1 MSKFGAFL
9 ARKPGDAAKPAETAD
24 PAAAPLEVDEEL
36 FSALGAQFGGENE
49 ALRNLLL
56 DANHKIGELDLIK
69 DAVGK
74 LVEPVGK
81 ALRAF
86 EAEKSEKVSLQTV
99 LNNTRAAYGKLRN
112 EVGDLERKA
121 ATFESEANRL
131 RQESNTNKNLARSL
145 EATKSE
151 LTSNVATQ
159 RAQIADLEGR
169 LQHETAETKA
179 LREENRRFDERMVAA
194 DKRIVQF
201 EFEVNSVR
209 QRLVISEDEKRA
221 LQSAL
226 DRTVSETT
234 RRLAEAESSLT
245 MVQGRLRHVEANFT
259 EANTERSRLA
269 SILDELKERHEN
281 ELSTQRMRFEA
292 LQARSAS
299 TEKLLGEAR
308 EHIMARTEE
317 IRAYDRRLSEAMMVR
332 DTLGTRVAELEAER
346 MQIDAKFKEIEQ
358 SQSTM
363 IDRNA
368 ALARALNGKESALNR
383 AGEAIQVMSDR
394 IAFLQAE
401 LETTKQSSGEQLE
414 EISAALRREKLERAV
429 VEGALETGRK
439 DFSRLM
445 REVLALQRRQSAEE
459 GGPDPVAANAA

>member
-9 ARKPGDAAKPAETAD
+9 ARKSGAADKPAETAE
-24 PAAAPLEVDEEL
+24 PTAPLEVDEEL
-36 FSALGAQFGGENE
+36 FSALGAQLGGENE

-56 DANHKIGELDLIK
+56 DANHKIGELDAIR

-112 EVGDLERKA
+112 EISDLEKKA
-121 ATFESEANRL
+121 ATFEAEANRL
-131 RQESNTNKNLARSL
+131 RQEATASKNQVRTL
-145 EATKSE
+145 EAAKSE
-151 LTSNVATQ
+151 LSGDVATL
-159 RAQIADLEGR
+159 RTQIADLEGR
-169 LQHETAETKA
+169 LQHEISETKA
-179 LREENRRFDERMVAA
+179 LREENRRLDERLVGA

-201 EFEVNSVR
+201 EFEINSVR
-209 QRLVISEDEKRA
+209 QRLVVSEDEKRA

-226 DRTVSETT
+226 DRTVAETT
-234 RRLAEAESSLT
+234 RRLAEAESTLT
-245 MVQGRLRHVEANFT
+245 MTQGRLRHVEANFT

-269 SILDELKERHEN
+269 TMLDEIKERHEN

-317 IRAYDRRLSEAMMVR
+317 IRAYDRRLAEAMLVR
-332 DTLGTRVAELEAER
+332 DTLSTRFAELEAEHT
-346 MQIDAKFKEIEQ
+346 QYEAKIKEFEQ
-358 SQSTM
+358 SQSTLL
-363 IDRNA
+363 DRNA

-401 LETTKQSSGEQLE
+401 LETSKQTAAEQLE
-414 EISAALRREKLERAV
+414 EANAALRREKLERAV

-439 DFSRLM
+439 DFARLM
-445 REVLALQRRQSAEE
+445 REVLALQRRQAADES
-459 GGPDPVAANAA
+459 GPDPVAANAA